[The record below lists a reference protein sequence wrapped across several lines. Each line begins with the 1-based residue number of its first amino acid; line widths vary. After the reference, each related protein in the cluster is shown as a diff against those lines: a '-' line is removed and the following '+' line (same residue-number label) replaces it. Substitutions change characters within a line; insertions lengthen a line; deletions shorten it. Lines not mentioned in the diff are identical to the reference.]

1 MRTFRTRAMDADEI
15 YCWECGAVESH
26 ECSCEGAR
34 SDWCGE
40 PCHLCDDGGITGD
53 GKLCPLCDAVPGS

>member
-1 MRTFRTRAMDADEI
+1 MRTFRTRAMDPDEI
-15 YCWECGAVESH
+15 YCWECGAVEPH
-26 ECSCEGAR
+26 ECQCECR
-34 SDWCGE
+34 E

>member
-1 MRTFRTRAMDADEI
+1 MDADEI
-15 YCWECGAVESH
+15 YCWECGALEPH
-26 ECSCEGAR
+26 DCQCECR
-34 SDWCGE
+34 E